1 MPPQPCGG
9 ARARARGGRYG
20 GPWQAPVEKKVDA
33 ARAGANLRPDNR
45 RPHPERGSGLGEP
58 EQVKPALG
66 AGAEQRAAEFVAGL
80 SEEEIMLLRL
90 RDELYDGRWD
100 AMLADLNDRL
110 QGKPYVFKLAHRIQ
124 DDIERIERLNRFERQ
139 YSVDLAKYI

>member
-1 MPPQPCGG
+1 VAEPERIEP
-9 ARARARGGRYG
+9 ALRASAEERAR
-20 GPWQAPVEKKVDA
+20 Q
-33 ARAGANLRPDNR
+33 
-45 RPHPERGSGLGEP
+45 
-58 EQVKPALG
+58 
-66 AGAEQRAAEFVAGL
+66 FVATL

-110 QGKPYVFKLAHRIQ
+110 QGKPFVFKLAHRIQ

-139 YSVDLAKYI
+139 NNVDLAKFI